1 MRRSLRHSVAKCASQ
16 DESFGFHFSL
26 DFLELDFFELDFFE
40 LDFLE
45 PGI

>member
-1 MRRSLRHSVAKCASQ
+1 MRCSLRHSVANGGSPY
-16 DESFGFHFSL
+16 ESFGFHFSL
-26 DFLELDFFELDFFE
+26 DFLELDFRELDFFE

>member
-1 MRRSLRHSVAKCASQ
+1 MRCSLRHSVAKCGSQ
-16 DESFGFHFSL
+16 YESFGFHFSL
-26 DFLELDFFELDFFE
+26 DFRELDFFE